1 MSNSVQ
7 PIDGS
12 PPGSP
17 IPGILQAR
25 TLKWAA
31 ISFSNVKSLS
41 RVRLLATP
49 WTAAYQA
56 PPSMGFS
63 RQEYWSGLPLPS
75 PNKILTHIIYYLC
88 LEDAKNTQIR
98 MTILLSTKNSP
109 SGKIGASR
117 VTRTLIRMWRGLKQ
131 RCNHEFQLRHN
142 HRQFTQETT
151 SFILRDTEFPCFR
164 RGRKTWTKV
173 GESESS

>member
-1 MSNSVQ
+1 MYFSVNPNEPVGGCEPELWLSHAASAAKSLQ
-7 PIDGS
+7 SCLTLCDSIDGS
-12 PPGSP
+12 PPVSP
-17 IPGILQAR
+17 IPGTLQAR

-75 PNKILTHIIYYLC
+75 PTKILTHIIYYLC

-117 VTRTLIRMWRGLKQ
+117 VTRTLIRM
-131 RCNHEFQLRHN
+131 
-142 HRQFTQETT
+142 
-151 SFILRDTEFPCFR
+151 
-164 RGRKTWTKV
+164 
-173 GESESS
+173 